1 MSLWISKQTSLL
13 VELAVKDLWHDRKI
27 SLCIG
32 ASLVAV
38 VAPLLLL
45 FGLKYGVVNQLQQN
59 LLSDPRNL
67 EIRMTN
73 SGVYNIDWLADIRDR
88 SETGFVLGLTR
99 SLNTLGDLIGDAGK
113 FTDNAELIPT
123 AEGDPLLA
131 TPLSDLENNETILSA
146 NAAKRLAVKAGDTIR
161 LAVLRKL
168 DGRSERGQWLLR
180 VVAVLQPARFTRPAA
195 FIHPTMLLQ
204 VEYFRDGFIVPQ
216 SGITSG
222 RKQPPAEARYARAR
236 IYTKSID
243 EVASLEHWLNS
254 QDIETS
260 SRLADIENV
269 KAINYVLSVIFAVI
283 SAAAVTG
290 CAVSLSGAFLA
301 NVDRK
306 RRNLAVLRL
315 MGLDRRAVVT
325 KLIIQALVLSFC
337 GFVIGLALY
346 MIGSNLFNHILGV
359 SGQSFV
365 CEITVLHMFIS
376 LILAITLAVFISL
389 IGAWRANRIHP
400 AESLRE
406 I

>member
-1 MSLWISKQTSLL
+1 LSLWISKQTSLL